1 MRKRDGLLKKAHNQ
15 SCSTAWKAYRQYRNQ
30 VAKNVH
36 RARCEY
42 INNIIGASLKDNPKS
57 FWSYIKTCRS
67 ENIGIP
73 TLRTPSKLCASALD
87 KAETLND
94 YFQSVFTPHQPHPL
108 VQKGPSPFP
117 TIGHLHV
124 HRTGV
129 EKRLQQLDPSKASG
143 PDELPPKLLKL
154 IAHEIASRLSF
165 LFQQSYNS
173 GIVPAQWK
181 QALVTPIHKSG
192 EKCDPSNYRP
202 ISLTCVC
209 CKVMEHIILSH
220 VSKHVAVNNIL
231 TDAQHG
237 FRRDLSTTTQLTT
250 AVHDWSSI
258 LQQRSQ
264 ADIIFL
270 DFKKAF
276 DRVPHLLLS
285 TKLQYYGISG
295 DSLQWIMSLL
305 TDNRQL

>member
-1 MRKRDGLLKKAHNQ
+1 MSKGRRHLPWITPPLKRQMRKRDRLFKKAHSQ
-15 SCSTAWKAYRQYRNQ
+15 SCSTAWTAYRQYRNR

-57 FWSYIKTCRS
+57 FWSNIKTCRS

-94 YFQSVFTPHQPHPL
+94 YFQSVFTPHQSHPL
-108 VQKGPSPFP
+108 VQKGPSHFP

-154 IAHEIASRLSF
+154 VAREIASPLSS

-181 QALVTPIHKSG
+181 QALVTLYTSREKSVTPPTT
-192 EKCDPSNYRP
+192 DR
-202 ISLTCVC
+202 
-209 CKVMEHIILSH
+209 SH
-220 VSKHVAVNNIL
+220 LPAFAAKSWN
-231 TDAQHG
+231 T
-237 FRRDLSTTTQLTT
+237 
-250 AVHDWSSI
+250 SSWAMC
-258 LQQRSQ
+258 RSM
-264 ADIIFL
+264 
-270 DFKKAF
+270 
-276 DRVPHLLLS
+276 
-285 TKLQYYGISG
+285 
-295 DSLQWIMSLL
+295 LQWIISSPMHSMASDEVCQQPLNWQQPSTTGPPSFSSVAKL
-305 TDNRQL
+305 I